1 MKRIENIGI
10 IANTRKPSVK
20 EVVGDCI
27 TLACQQGIRCF
38 LEEKLKGICPEA
50 GEFFPPREL
59 VSRSDAIF
67 TLGGDGTILFA
78 ARFTG
83 PSASPLLGVNLGS
96 LGFLAQIGP
105 TQLEEALR
113 RTLKGDYQLDR
124 RITIEIVCRDKT
136 FFALNEVVIEKGA
149 SSRVITLELWAG
161 EQLVGS
167 YIADG
172 LIISTP
178 TGSTAHSLAAGG
190 PILHPQAQV
199 SVVTPISPHSLAVR
213 PLVFPV
219 QTLFTVKL
227 NTQGPQAIVVADGQ
241 RECQIQSGEQILVKK
256 GPHTVDLID
265 FQEHSFY
272 NLLRSRFKWGI

>member
-1 MKRIENIGI
+1 M
-10 IANTRKPSVK
+10 
-20 EVVGDCI
+20 
-27 TLACQQGIRCF
+27 
-38 LEEKLKGICPEA
+38 
-50 GEFFPPREL
+50 
-59 VSRSDAIF
+59 
-67 TLGGDGTILFA
+67 
-78 ARFTG
+78 
-83 PSASPLLGVNLGS
+83 NLGS
-96 LGFLAQIGP
+96 LGFLTQIGP
-105 TQLEEALR
+105 AQLEEALR

-124 RITIEIVCRDKT
+124 RITIEIVCRDET
-136 FFALNEVVIEKGA
+136 FFALNEVVIEKG
-149 SSRVITLELWAG
+149 SSLRVITMELWAG
-161 EQLVGS
+161 EQSVGS

-199 SVVTPISPHSLAVR
+199 LVVTPISLHSLAVR
-213 PLVFPV
+213 PLVFPA

-241 RECQIQSGEQILVKK
+241 RKCQIQPGEQILVKN

-272 NLLRSRFKWGI
+272 DLLRSRFKWGI